1 MLPWGIDYIIIL
13 SPGCRTLRGGTS
25 PSLLPLRDSRY
36 TPILKIRARYCPKH
50 GNELRSST
58 VSPRGFLEPLCCNP
72 EVHTIIHW
80 DVTTPGHLFW
90 CTVIHCLMFSTLT
103 SNSTSLIGL
112 CSASNILAFHRSD
125 GSLSISAFPTVALA
139 ARRALFQVVAWNTLV
154 IILVVSTS
162 IRTGDYLECKIEDF

>member
-1 MLPWGIDYIIIL
+1 MFQRLILLIKNHGIVL
-13 SPGCRTLRGGTS
+13 SMETNLGVSPLALGKSPG
-25 PSLLPLRDSRY
+25 
-36 TPILKIRARYCPKH
+36 
-50 GNELRSST
+50 
-58 VSPRGFLEPLCCNP
+58 PLCCNP

-80 DVTTPGHLFW
+80 DVTTPGHLCW

-125 GSLSISAFPTVALA
+125 GSLSVSAFPTVALA

-162 IRTGDYLECKIEDF
+162 IRTGDYLECKIEDFQRPDLISWNPY